1 MAITKTD
8 FYNQDLNQFAP
19 GRVRGE
25 YLDWGLNALVL
36 DVQID
41 ASEDSTLYP
50 GDIVNI
56 APTSTGKLKV
66 VEGANTTAPQAVI
79 LFNPKK
85 TSYVAG
91 DFCTVLL
98 SGGVVNE
105 VTADAVNAG
114 DPLYYNTTDGSV
126 TKTNPGSAIQ
136 LGIAMAAVTAN
147 ASGTLI
153 PVLVG

>member
-8 FYNQDLNQFAP
+8 FYKQDLNQFAP

-25 YLDWGLNALVL
+25 YLDWGLNALVME
-36 DVQID
+36 VQID
-41 ASEDSTLYP
+41 ASVDAPLYA
-50 GDIVNI
+50 GDLVNI

-66 VEGANTTAPQAVI
+66 VAGVNTKEPAMYI

-85 TSYVAG
+85 SSYNAG
-91 DFCTVLL
+91 DICSVLVK
-98 SGGVVNE
+98 GGVINE
-105 VTADAVNAG
+105 VTVDAVSAG

-126 TKTNPGSAIQ
+126 TKTNPGSAVQ
-136 LGIAMAAVTAN
+136 MGVALATVAAN
-147 ASGTLI
+147 ASGSFI